1 MNPTAAAGFGAGRA
15 DRYDAARPAYPP
27 AAVERVASALGVGPG
42 SVVVD
47 VAAGTGKL
55 THLLPGRVVAVEP
68 IEDMRRHLRV
78 PCAAGVAEA
87 LPLRTASAD
96 VVTVAQAFHW
106 FDRLAAAAEIR
117 RVLRPGSGLARLW
130 NARDASVPWVAELDR
145 IIHAH
150 DDGSYGAEPE
160 DRSLPGFGPVERF
173 TCTFG
178 QPQTVDGVVARALS
192 TSYVAAAGPD
202 VHARVERDVRAL
214 LDGFPATFDLPHTCD
229 VFTCTRD

>member
-1 MNPTAAAGFGAGRA
+1 VAAAFGI
-15 DRYDAARPAYPP
+15 
-27 AAVERVASALGVGPG
+27 GP
-42 SVVVD
+42 STVVVD

-55 THLLPGRVVAVEP
+55 THLLPGRVLAVEP

-87 LPLRTASAD
+87 LPLRPASVD

-106 FDRLAAAAEIR
+106 FDEAAAAAEVR
-117 RVLRPGSGLARLW
+117 RVLRPGGGLARLW
-130 NARDASVPWVAELDR
+130 NQRDPSVEWVAALDE

-150 DDGSYGAEPE
+150 DDGAYGPPPD

-173 TCTFG
+173 VCTFG

-192 TSYVAAAGPD
+192 TSYVAARPE
-202 VHARVERDVRAL
+202 VHAQVERDVRAL
-214 LDGFPATFDLPHTCD
+214 LAGFPERFDLPHTCE
-229 VFTCTRD
+229 VFTCTRA